1 MFSYIYNTL
10 YDLTSTLIY
19 NPPSVNEIIPG
30 LWLGNFKSAINI
42 SFLKNNNI
50 HFILNC
56 TQNTPFFYD
65 VYNKKITQSLQ
76 HIETYRIPVNDN
88 LQELDFIIMEKY
100 FKTIIPILIHKYT
113 NEKKNILIHCQAG
126 KQRSAIV
133 VAALLKVLVDNNLI
147 TINEISKN
155 IPTKIQFKRIY
166 NYILSKRPQV
176 FTYGLRINFE
186 SSFRRFFKF

>member
-1 MFSYIYNTL
+1 
-10 YDLTSTLIY
+10 
-19 NPPSVNEIIPG
+19 
-30 LWLGNFKSAINI
+30 
-42 SFLKNNNI
+42 
-50 HFILNC
+50 
-56 TQNTPFFYD
+56 
-65 VYNKKITQSLQ
+65 
-76 HIETYRIPVNDN
+76 
-88 LQELDFIIMEKY
+88 MEKY